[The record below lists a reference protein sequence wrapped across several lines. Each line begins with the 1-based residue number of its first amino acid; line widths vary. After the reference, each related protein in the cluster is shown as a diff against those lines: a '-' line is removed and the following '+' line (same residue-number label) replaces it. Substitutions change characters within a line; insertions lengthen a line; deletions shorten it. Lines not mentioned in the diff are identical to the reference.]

1 MENYSWEIFN
11 RDNFNVFI
19 RDLSSSVNINLK
31 HMIEDSIKEESIK
44 KETIKKKKHIKK
56 ADLIIQK
63 QKEKKYKE
71 NIDKDEKICLFL
83 LDNLD
88 DKNPYS
94 NFDKLKTEEGKLE
107 FKFKLL
113 ERYWKK
119 KSKYLSHV
127 LNLYFHLNDINRDKL
142 SDKRKKILNKIQNI
156 LNDYNDKFYMF
167 ENLGHLLPPL
177 NFWNKDNFKFDDW
190 QIDVIKKVK
199 NRESVFVRAPTSS
212 GKTFIAMA
220 CGIFHKK
227 VIYVCPAKPVAYQ
240 IGSHFIK
247 MGFKVHFML
256 EDHATLS
263 FDDKTNIFVG
273 TPDMIEKYIYRT
285 KNNFDYAVYDEIHNL
300 TQEYEN
306 IIHLLNCNFLI
317 LSATITNPQ
326 NIIDKF
332 INIQEKKIHYVE
344 YNKRFINQQRWIWN
358 TNKLEKLH
366 PCICLDYNDF
376 DKFSEISF
384 TPNDLSTLYQKL
396 SLEFEDHDLEDEI
409 DDLSPDNYFKDD
421 KLLTLDD
428 SKLYE
433 KVLKDQL
440 KILYNKHPE
449 KIKNVVSIFQR
460 EYNINKNND
469 FIELFQKSK
478 KKEMLPMILFHTRE
492 KDAKDIFYQ
501 IYYNLKNSESNEY
514 PFHHDILEK
523 KQGYYNDYLKKREI
537 YSSNIKIKT
546 KDAQTE
552 KNEKLKEFD
561 RNEKLKYIS
570 QVSDY
575 YHKCIYKCENTENSI
590 NKIKNL
596 KKELNK
602 FITNSDFRQQDVF
615 KKHQEFCF
623 TNFEPMSGTEIKKIR
638 KEINKA
644 TGKKLDYDEPIFQL
658 LKRGIGIYIQ
668 SNPEEYNWII
678 QKLMSQKKLGIIIS
692 DKTLCLGIDL
702 PIRSVCFTGYNDPE
716 FTKEDYLQMSGR
728 AGRRGHD
735 DRGNIIFHNISN
747 YKELMCGVLPQ
758 LNFKDK
764 KLNKSYQSIKE
775 LTNKYD
781 TNKLNIESDL
791 IIRNKN
797 TSKLLWYLRYY
808 QNSSL
813 FVNTLDDYERK
824 LFMINEDDRE
834 ISLFQYVLKVLLDN
848 EEKEYIHSY
857 KQKLIPSKLKSE
869 YIEFG
874 NIFKDLCN
882 SLHYMKYKII
892 VDNSIK
898 IFNTIKNF

>member
-156 LNDYNDKFYMF
+156 LNDYDYKFYMF

-501 IYYNLKNSESNEY
+501 IYENLKNSESNEY
-514 PFHHDILEK
+514 PFHYDILEK

-848 EEKEYIHSY
+848 EEKEYIHYY